1 MAWKFAAEKRPLAIG
16 PSQFDR
22 IKLNKKW
29 SKLDRSTL
37 NVMLDIETLLDLL
50 LERWKLIEKSWK
62 LVKNFKK
69 DYYEFGPDQS
79 KVDRKMFEF
88 QSNENFKSFRIGV
101 IKSWNWIK
109 NLILTLL
116 ILLF

>member
-1 MAWKFAAEKRPLAIG
+1 MVWKFAAEKRPLAIG
-16 PSQFDR
+16 PSQLDR

-29 SKLDRSTL
+29 SKLDRTKS
-37 NVMLDIETLLDLL
+37 NVMLGKGTLPDLL

-79 KVDRKMFEF
+79 KVYQKMFEF
-88 QSNENFKSFRIGV
+88 QSNENFKTFRIGV